1 MIFEGKDKQQV
12 DVLRKYIESLGGSL
26 IRECT
31 GGSIY
36 YSLGHIE
43 CLRISDHIGLKFDA
57 FKIDIIL
64 KDNKFVCIYNRD
76 FLTFDKIAEVKQWI
90 YDMKFA
96 LNLFYMHIENSYDN
110 EMSNLRKALNRKQ
123 NDIEHLEKINKDL
136 TRQLKESSDQI
147 AKRDRQLEDKTNKLI
162 RASEYH
168 NKCQELESQLKKQQ
182 EQLKELYIWKSHFND
197 GWV

>member
-1 MIFEGKDKQQV
+1 MKLTGKTLEQAKIIIN
-12 DVLRKYIESLGGSL
+12 YIESLGGSL
-26 IRECT
+26 IKECS

-43 CLRISDHIGLKFDA
+43 KIRLSDHFGLKFGA
-57 FKIDIIL
+57 FQIDIIL
-64 KDNKFVCIYNRD
+64 KNNKFLCIYNRD
-76 FLTFDKIAEVKQWI
+76 FLTYDKIADVKQWI
-90 YDMKFA
+90 YDMNFV

-123 NDIEHLEKINKDL
+123 NDIEHLEKVNREL
-136 TRQLKESSDQI
+136 TKQLKESADQI

-162 RASEYH
+162 KASEWH

-182 EQLKELYIWKSHFND
+182 EQLKKLWIIEAHANE
-197 GWV
+197 

>member
-1 MIFEGKDKQQV
+1 MVFEGKDKQQV

-26 IRECT
+26 IKECT

-43 CLRISDHIGLKFDA
+43 CIRISDHFGLKFDA

-96 LNLFYMHIENSYDN
+96 LNLFHMHIENSYDN

-123 NDIEHLEKINKDL
+123 NDIEHLEKVNKDL
-136 TRQLKESSDQI
+136 NRQIKELTDQI

-182 EQLKELYIWKSHFND
+182 EKLNLLWIIEAHANE
-197 GWV
+197 

>member
-1 MIFEGKDKQQV
+1 MKLTGKTLEQAKIIIN
-12 DVLRKYIESLGGSL
+12 YIESLGGSL
-26 IRECT
+26 IKECS

-43 CLRISDHIGLKFDA
+43 KIRLSDHFGLKFGA
-57 FKIDIIL
+57 FQIDIIL
-64 KDNKFVCIYNRD
+64 KNNKFLCIYNRD
-76 FLTFDKIAEVKQWI
+76 FLTYDKIADVKQWI
-90 YDMKFA
+90 YDMNFV

-123 NDIEHLEKINKDL
+123 NDIEHLEKVNRDL
-136 TRQLKESSDQI
+136 TKQLKESADQI

-162 RASEYH
+162 KASEWH

-182 EQLKELYIWKSHFND
+182 EQLKKLWIIEAHANE
-197 GWV
+197 